1 MRSARKS
8 ALDIR
13 VSVTFVGLA
22 AIATPVAKTAAEKS
36 TIFLITYMYFMNFVA
51 NLTYLLSFCKYF
63 ST

>member
-1 MRSARKS
+1 MRSAHKP

-13 VSVTFVGLA
+13 VSVTFIGLA

-36 TIFLITYMYFMNFVA
+36 TIFLITYMYFMNLVV
-51 NLTYLLSFCKYF
+51 NLIYLLLFCKYF

>member
-1 MRSARKS
+1 MRSARKP

-36 TIFLITYMYFMNFVA
+36 TIFLIIYLFFIDFDT
-51 NLTYLLSFCKYF
+51 NLNYSLSLCNYF
-63 ST
+63 SN

>member
-1 MRSARKS
+1 MRSARKP
-8 ALDIR
+8 ALYIR

-36 TIFLITYMYFMNFVA
+36 TIFLITYMYFMNLVA
-51 NLTYLLSFCKYF
+51 NLIYLLSFCKYF